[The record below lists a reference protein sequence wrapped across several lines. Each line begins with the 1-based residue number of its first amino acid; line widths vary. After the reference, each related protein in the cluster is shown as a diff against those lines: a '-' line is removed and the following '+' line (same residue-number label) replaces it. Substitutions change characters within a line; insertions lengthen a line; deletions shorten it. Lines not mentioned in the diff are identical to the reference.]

1 MKEFKGTPGP
11 WHVTRG
17 DVLDRNG
24 RMVASVEGFCPGEN
38 EDYDADLIA
47 AAPELL
53 GVLQLILSY
62 HEDGNCQLH
71 KEDVAL
77 ARAAIAKAIG
87 EEE

>member
-1 MKEFKGTPGP
+1 MKFKGTPGEWKYRNP
-11 WHVTRG
+11 LGEIYSEDHGVIADLLVNG
-17 DVLDRNG
+17 KEDENG
-24 RMVASVEGFCPGEN
+24 R
-38 EDYDADLIA
+38 LIA
-47 AAPELL
+47 AAPDLL
-53 GVLQLILSY
+53 DVLQLILSY